1 MIYTIRLVSLGVFVW
16 LAVCGCSSDGSRSAR
31 QGSEATKPEGATGK
45 SRAGGSRKASPVRID
60 ESIWGRVVS
69 VNPTLRFVVLDFPIR
84 KMPGP
89 EQLMGVYRD
98 GQKVG
103 ELKVT
108 GPAHDTTIA
117 AEITAGEARI
127 GDEVRED

>member
-1 MIYTIRLVSLGVFVW
+1 MIRTMRLGSLGLVVW
-16 LAVCGCSSDGSRSAR
+16 FAACGCTSDGAGSASRRSATPP
-31 QGSEATKPEGATGK
+31 SEGAAGK
-45 SRAGGSRKASPVRID
+45 SRSGGSNKAPSVRID

-89 EQLMGVYRD
+89 DQLMGVYRE

-108 GPAHDTTIA
+108 GPGHDTTIA
-117 AEITAGEARI
+117 AEITAGEARV